1 MKRMLN
7 SMLLFAFLV
16 GLSAC
21 GQSVEAQWQEQ
32 YDLGVRYLSESN
44 YEEAIIAFTAA
55 IEIDSRQVAAY
66 EQLSYAYQE
75 IGDLDRSI
83 EVLQTGY
90 EATGDDG
97 LLERLELLQQH
108 LVQETA
114 AFFLTEQSVYLAD
127 GTLVSQ
133 TKVAYDEVG
142 YMTKKIETTRST
154 TTGQY
159 MTYTQTWTFDPAE
172 SSWIWWAAYGESDT
186 NGVSEIL
193 EGPREKG
200 LDNCGVSYQSVVAD
214 ILVYPD
220 SEGNMPEV
228 IYPSDVMDSDDALW
242 HYAEYEYDNH
252 GNAVRITTYQEDGSI
267 LGWCENVYDLA
278 LS

>member
-1 MKRMLN
+1 MERIYGWLLALV
-7 SMLLFAFLV
+7 LLF
-16 GLSAC
+16 GLCSC
-21 GQSVEAQWQEQ
+21 GQDAAAAWQEQ
-32 YDLGVRYLSESN
+32 YDLGVRYLSEGN

-55 IEIDSRQVAAY
+55 IEIDSRQTVIY

-75 IGDLDRSI
+75 IGDLDRAI
-83 EVLQTGY
+83 EVLRAGY

-97 LLERLELLQQH
+97 LLESLELLQQH
-108 LVQETA
+108 LAQETD

-133 TKVAYDEVG
+133 TKVAYDEDG
-142 YMTKKIETTRST
+142 YMTEKTETTLST

-159 MTYTQTWTFDPAE
+159 MTYTQTWTFDPSE
-172 SSWIWWAAYGESDT
+172 SSWIWWAASGESDT
-186 NGVSEIL
+186 NGVSETL

-220 SEGNMPEV
+220 SEGNLPEV
-228 IYPSDVMDSDDALW
+228 IYPSDVMESDDALW
-242 HYAEYEYDNH
+242 HHAEYEYDDH
-252 GNAVRITTYQEDGSI
+252 GNVVRITTYQEDGSI
-267 LGWCENVYDLA
+267 LGWCENVYDYH